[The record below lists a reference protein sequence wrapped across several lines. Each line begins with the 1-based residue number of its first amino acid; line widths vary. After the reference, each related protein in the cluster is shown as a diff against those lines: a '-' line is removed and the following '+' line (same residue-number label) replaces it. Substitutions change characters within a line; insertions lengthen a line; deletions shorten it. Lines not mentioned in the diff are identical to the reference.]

1 MNGGAVRA
9 PAAGRGYNLEMGG
22 FTTASLIASFIVSSI
37 GFVLLAYGRKL
48 ARPPQLVVGLVL
60 LVYPYF
66 VPAVVPMVVIAAVLL
81 AGLWVALQ
89 RGH

>member
-1 MNGGAVRA
+1 
-9 PAAGRGYNLEMGG
+9 MGG
-22 FTTASLIASFIVSSI
+22 FTTGSLIASFFVSSI
-37 GFVLLAYGRKL
+37 GFVLVTYGRKQ

-60 LVYPYF
+60 LIYPYF
-66 VPAVVPMVVIAAVLL
+66 VPALVPMVSVAAVLL

>member
-1 MNGGAVRA
+1 
-9 PAAGRGYNLEMGG
+9 L
-22 FTTASLIASFIVSSI
+22 FASLVVSSI
-37 GFVLLAYGRKL
+37 GLGLTSYGKKL

-66 VPAVVPMVVIAAVLL
+66 VPKVVPMLLVAGALLL
-81 AGLWVALQ
+81 ALWVAVR